1 MRALHLR
8 YPRRRWVVVS
18 AVVVLLAA
26 GGAVWWARSADSSS
40 ANDPTYRLVAASTG
54 TIRQSIS
61 STGTIAPAQ
70 QDAVNFTV
78 SGKVTRVAA
87 TAGQRVSAGTVLATI
102 DTATLT
108 ANLAQAQ
115 ATLATAQAK
124 VAADNADSST
134 TSTQLAADTAA
145 ATSAQGQVTSAQ
157 QAMSAATLT
166 SPIAGVVAEVNLTVG
181 QQVGGSSSGSGS
193 GTGGSGSGTGGSGGG
208 TGGSGSGAGGSGS
221 GGSNSSSSS
230 STDQFLVIS
239 TTSWVVNATVDSTGV
254 GLIANGDQAQIVPGS
269 SPSVAYGTI
278 SSVGVMATTSSGV
291 ATFPVVISVTGNPP
305 GLHAGDTATV
315 SLIYKQLSDV
325 LIVPTAAVHTVNGQR
340 VVYLVSGGKQVS
352 HPVQVGLSSGGS
364 TQITSGLN
372 EGDQVE
378 VAIPS
383 TSNGGAGSSASRSAR
398 PSGGTRQFPGGG
410 NFGGGGFG
418 GGGGGFG
425 GGGGGNVGG
434 GAPGTGGG

>member
-18 AVVVLLAA
+18 AIVVLLAA
-26 GGAVWWARSADSSS
+26 GGAVWWARSAGSSS
-40 ANDPTYRLVAASTG
+40 ANNPTYRLVAASTG

-78 SGKVTRVAA
+78 SGKVTRVAV

-193 GTGGSGSGTGGSGGG
+193 GTGGA
-208 TGGSGSGAGGSGS
+208 GSGAGGSGS
-221 GGSNSSSSS
+221 GGSNSSGSS
-230 STDQFLVIS
+230 STDQFLVIG

-254 GLIANGDQAQIVPGS
+254 GLIGNGDQAQIVPGS
-269 SPSVAYGTI
+269 SPSVVYGTI

-325 LIVPTAAVHTVNGQR
+325 LTVPTAAVHTVNGQR

-352 HPVQVGLSSGGS
+352 RPVQVGLSSGGS

-410 NFGGGGFG
+410 NFGGGG
-418 GGGGGFG
+418 GGGFG
-425 GGGGGNVGG
+425 GG
-434 GAPGTGGG
+434 APGT

>member
-8 YPRRRWVVVS
+8 HPRRRWVVVS
-18 AVVVLLAA
+18 AIVALLAV

-40 ANDPTYRLVAASTG
+40 ANNPTYRLVAATTG
-54 TIRQSIS
+54 TIRQSLT

-78 SGKVTRVAA
+78 PGKVTRVAV
-87 TAGQRVSAGTVLATI
+87 TTGQRVGAGTVLATI
-102 DTATLT
+102 DTATLA

-145 ATSAQGQVTSAQ
+145 ATSAQGQVTAAQ
-157 QAMSAATLT
+157 QAMTAATLT

-181 QQVGGSSSGSGS
+181 QQVGGSSSGSSS
-193 GTGGSGSGTGGSGGG
+193 GTGSSGSGSGGSNG

-230 STDQFLVIS
+230 SSDQFLVIG
-239 TTSWVVNATVDSTGV
+239 TTSWVVDATVDSTGV

-269 SPSVAYGTI
+269 SPSVVYGTV

-291 ATFPVVISVTGNPP
+291 ATFPVVISVTGNPT

-315 SLIYKQLSDV
+315 SLIYRQLSDV
-325 LIVPTAAVHTVNGQR
+325 LVVPTTAVHTVAGQR
-340 VVYLVSGGKQVS
+340 VVYMVSSGKQVS

-378 VAIPS
+378 VPIPT
-383 TSNGGAGSSASRSAR
+383 TSNGGAGSSGSRNAR

-410 NFGGGGFG
+410 GFGGGGFG
-418 GGGGGFG
+418 GGGGG
-425 GGGGGNVGG
+425 GGNFTG
-434 GAPGTGGG
+434 GARSTGGG

>member
-1 MRALHLR
+1 
-8 YPRRRWVVVS
+8 V
-18 AVVVLLAA
+18 
-26 GGAVWWARSADSSS
+26 
-40 ANDPTYRLVAASTG
+40 
-54 TIRQSIS
+54 
-61 STGTIAPAQ
+61 
-70 QDAVNFTV
+70 VNFTV
-78 SGKVTRVAA
+78 SGKVTRVAV

-181 QQVGGSSSGSGS
+181 QQLGGSSSGSG
-193 GTGGSGSGTGGSGGG
+193 GG
-208 TGGSGSGAGGSGS
+208 TGGAGSGAGGSGS

-230 STDQFLVIS
+230 STDQFLVIG

-254 GLIANGDQAQIVPGS
+254 GLIGNGDQAQIVPSS
-269 SPSVAYGTI
+269 SPSVVYGTI

-315 SLIYKQLSDV
+315 SLIYKQLTDV
-325 LIVPTAAVHTVNGQR
+325 LTVPTAAVHTVNGQR

-352 HPVQVGLSSGGS
+352 RPVQVGLSSGGS

-410 NFGGGGFG
+410 NFGGGGGGGFGG

-425 GGGGGNVGG
+425 GG
-434 GAPGTGGG
+434 APGTGGG

>member
-8 YPRRRWVVVS
+8 YPRRRWVVVT
-18 AVVVLLAA
+18 AIAALLAA
-26 GGAVWWARSADSSS
+26 GGAVWWARSAGTSS
-40 ANDPTYRLVAASTG
+40 ANNPTYRLVAATTG
-54 TIRQSIS
+54 TIRQSIT
-61 STGTIAPAQ
+61 STGTIAPAE

-78 SGKVTRVAA
+78 PGKVTRVAV
-87 TAGQRVSAGTVLATI
+87 TAGQRVSAGTVLATV

-124 VAADNADSST
+124 VAADNADGST
-134 TSTQLAADTAA
+134 SATQLAADTAA
-145 ATSAQGQVTSAQ
+145 ATSAQGQVTAAQ

-181 QQVGGSSSGSGS
+181 EQVGASSGGSGS
-193 GTGGSGSGTGGSGGG
+193 ATSGGSGGGTGGSGSGTGGSG
-208 TGGSGSGAGGSGS
+208 SD
-221 GGSNSSSSS
+221 GSNSTSSS

-254 GLIANGDQAQIVPGS
+254 GLIAPGDQAQIVPGS
-269 SPSVAYGTI
+269 SPSIIYGTI
-278 SSVGVMATTSSGV
+278 ASVGVMATTSSGV
-291 ATFPVVISVTGNPP
+291 ATFPVNISVTGNPS

-315 SLIYKQLSDV
+315 SLIYRQLSGV
-325 LIVPTAAVHTVNGQR
+325 LVVPTAAVHTIGGQR

-352 HPVQVGLSSGGS
+352 HPIGVGLSSGGS

-378 VAIPS
+378 VAIPA

-398 PSGGTRQFPGGG
+398 PSGGPRQFPGGG
-410 NFGGGGFG
+410 NFGGGA
-418 GGGGGFG
+418 GGGGFG
-425 GGGGGNVGG
+425 GGGNFSG
-434 GAPGTGGG
+434 GARSTGGG

>member
-8 YPRRRWVVVS
+8 YLRRRWVVVS
-18 AVVVLLAA
+18 AIVVLLAA
-26 GGAVWWARSADSSS
+26 GGAVWWARGADSSS
-40 ANDPTYRLVAASTG
+40 ANNPTYRLVAASTG

-70 QDAVNFTV
+70 QDAVDFTV
-78 SGKVTRVAA
+78 SGKVTRVAV

-124 VAADNADSST
+124 VAADNTDSST
-134 TSTQLAADTAA
+134 TATQLAADTAA
-145 ATSAQGQVTSAQ
+145 ATSAKGQVTAAQ

-181 QQVGGSSSGSGS
+181 QQVGGSSGGSSNGTGGAGTGTGGAGT
-193 GTGGSGSGTGGSGGG
+193 GTGGSGTGN
-208 TGGSGSGAGGSGS
+208 GGSGS
-221 GGSNSSSSS
+221 GGSNSSSS

-239 TTSWVVNATVDSTGV
+239 TTSWIVNATVDSTGV
-254 GLIANGDQAQIVPGS
+254 GLIADGNQAQIVPGS
-269 SPSVAYGTI
+269 SRNVVYGTVA
-278 SSVGVMATTSSGV
+278 SVGVMATTSSGV
-291 ATFPVVISVTGNPP
+291 ATFPVVISVTGNPA

-315 SLIYKQLSDV
+315 SLIYRQLSDV
-325 LIVPTAAVHTVNGQR
+325 LVVPTAAVHTVNGQR
-340 VVYLVSGGKQVS
+340 VVYTVSGGKQVA
-352 HPVQVGLSSGGS
+352 HPVQVGVSSGGS
-364 TQITSGLN
+364 TQVTSGLN

-378 VAIPS
+378 VAIPT

-410 NFGGGGFG
+410 NFGGGGGGFG

-425 GGGGGNVGG
+425 GGGGG
-434 GAPGTGGG
+434 APGTGGGG

>member
-1 MRALHLR
+1 VTAI
-8 YPRRRWVVVS
+8 V
-18 AVVVLLAA
+18 ALLAA
-26 GGAVWWARSADSSS
+26 GGAVWWARSAGTSS
-40 ANDPTYRLVAASTG
+40 ANNPTYRLVAATTG
-54 TIRQSIS
+54 TIRQSIT
-61 STGTIAPAQ
+61 STGTIAPAE

-78 SGKVTRVAA
+78 PGKVTRVAV
-87 TAGQRVSAGTVLATI
+87 TAGQRVSAGTMLATI

-134 TSTQLAADTAA
+134 TATQLAADTAA
-145 ATSAQGQVTSAQ
+145 ATSAQGQVTAAQ

-181 QQVGGSSSGSGS
+181 EQVGTSSGS
-193 GTGGSGSGTGGSGGG
+193 SGSATSGGSGGG
-208 TGGSGSGAGGSGS
+208 TGAPSSGTGGSGS
-221 GGSNSSSSS
+221 GGSNSTSSSPN
-230 STDQFLVIS
+230 DQFLVIS

-254 GLIANGDQAQIVPGS
+254 GLVAPGDQAQIIPGS
-269 SPSVAYGTI
+269 SPSMVYGTI
-278 SSVGVMATTSSGV
+278 ASVGVMATTSSGV
-291 ATFPVVISVTGNPP
+291 ATFPVVISVTGNPS

-315 SLIYKQLSDV
+315 SLIYRQFSGV
-325 LIVPTAAVHTVNGQR
+325 LIVPTAAVHTVGGQR
-340 VVYLVSGGKQVS
+340 VVYLVSGGKQVN
-352 HPVQVGLSSGGS
+352 HPVGVGLSSGGS

-378 VAIPS
+378 VAIPT

-410 NFGGGGFG
+410 NFGGGGGF
-418 GGGGGFG
+418 GGGFG
-425 GGGGGNVGG
+425 GGSNFSG
-434 GAPGTGGG
+434 GARSTGGG

>member
-1 MRALHLR
+1 
-8 YPRRRWVVVS
+8 VVS
-18 AVVVLLAA
+18 AIVVLLAA
-26 GGAVWWARSADSSS
+26 GGAVWWARSAGSSS

-78 SGKVTRVAA
+78 SGKVTRVAV

-193 GTGGSGSGTGGSGGG
+193 GTGGSGSAGSGA
-208 TGGSGSGAGGSGS
+208 GGSGSGAGGSGS

-230 STDQFLVIS
+230 STDQFLVIG

-254 GLIANGDQAQIVPGS
+254 GLIGNGDQAQIVPGS
-269 SPSVAYGTI
+269 SPSVVYGTI

-315 SLIYKQLSDV
+315 SLIYKQLTDV
-325 LIVPTAAVHTVNGQR
+325 LTVPTAAVHTVNGQR

-352 HPVQVGLSSGGS
+352 RPVQVGLSSGGS

-410 NFGGGGFG
+410 GFGGGGGGFG

-425 GGGGGNVGG
+425 GGGGGFGG

>member
-18 AVVVLLAA
+18 AIVVLLAA
-26 GGAVWWARSADSSS
+26 GGAVWWARSAGSSS

-78 SGKVTRVAA
+78 SGKVTRVAV

-193 GTGGSGSGTGGSGGG
+193 GTGSAGSGTGGSGSG

-230 STDQFLVIS
+230 STDQFLVIG

-254 GLIANGDQAQIVPGS
+254 GLIGNGDQAQIVPGS
-269 SPSVAYGTI
+269 SPSVVYGTI

-315 SLIYKQLSDV
+315 SLIYKQLTDV
-325 LIVPTAAVHTVNGQR
+325 LTVPTAAVHTVNGQR

-352 HPVQVGLSSGGS
+352 RPVQVGLSSGGS

-410 NFGGGGFG
+410 NFGGGGGGGFG

-425 GGGGGNVGG
+425 GG
-434 GAPGTGGG
+434 APGTGGG

>member
-8 YPRRRWVVVS
+8 YPRRRWVVVT
-18 AVVVLLAA
+18 AIVALLAA
-26 GGAVWWARSADSSS
+26 GGAVWWARSAGTSS
-40 ANDPTYRLVAASTG
+40 ANNPTYRLVAATTG
-54 TIRQSIS
+54 TIRQSIT
-61 STGTIAPAQ
+61 STGTIAPAE

-78 SGKVTRVAA
+78 PGKVTRVAVM
-87 TAGQRVSAGTVLATI
+87 AGQRVSAGTVLATI

-134 TSTQLAADTAA
+134 TATQLAADTTA
-145 ATSAQGQVTSAQ
+145 ATSAQGQVTAAQ

-181 QQVGGSSSGSGS
+181 EQVGTSSGS
-193 GTGGSGSGTGGSGGG
+193 SGSATSGGSGGG
-208 TGGSGSGAGGSGS
+208 TGAPSSGTGGSGS
-221 GGSNSSSSS
+221 GGSNSTSSSPN
-230 STDQFLVIS
+230 DQFLVIS

-254 GLIANGDQAQIVPGS
+254 GLVAPGDQAQIIPGS
-269 SPSVAYGTI
+269 SPSMVYGTI
-278 SSVGVMATTSSGV
+278 ASVGVMATTSSGV
-291 ATFPVVISVTGNPP
+291 ATFPVVISVTGNPS

-315 SLIYKQLSDV
+315 SLIYRQFSGV
-325 LIVPTAAVHTVNGQR
+325 LIVPTAAVHTVGGQR
-340 VVYLVSGGKQVS
+340 VVYLVSGGKQVN
-352 HPVQVGLSSGGS
+352 HPVGVGLSSGGS

-378 VAIPS
+378 VAIPT

-410 NFGGGGFG
+410 NFGGGGGF
-418 GGGGGFG
+418 GGGFG
-425 GGGGGNVGG
+425 GGSNFSG
-434 GAPGTGGG
+434 GARSTGGG

>member
-8 YPRRRWVVVS
+8 HPRRRWVVVS

-26 GGAVWWARSADSSS
+26 GGAVWWARSADTSS
-40 ANDPTYRLVAASTG
+40 ANNPTYRLVAASTG

-70 QDAVNFTV
+70 QEAVNFTV
-78 SGKVTRVAA
+78 SGKVTRVAV

-115 ATLATAQAK
+115 ATLAIAQAK

-193 GTGGSGSGTGGSGGG
+193 GSGGSGSGTGGAGGS

-269 SPSVAYGTI
+269 SPSVVYGTI

-325 LIVPTAAVHTVNGQR
+325 LTVPTAAVHSVNGQR

-418 GGGGGFG
+418 GGGGGNFG
-425 GGGGGNVGG
+425 GG
-434 GAPGTGGG
+434 AAGTGGG

>member
-8 YPRRRWVVVS
+8 YPRRRWVVVT
-18 AVVVLLAA
+18 AIVALLAA
-26 GGAVWWARSADSSS
+26 GGAVWWARSAGTSS
-40 ANDPTYRLVAASTG
+40 ANNPTYRLVAATTG
-54 TIRQSIS
+54 TIRQSIT
-61 STGTIAPAQ
+61 STGTIAPAE

-78 SGKVTRVAA
+78 PGKVTRVAV
-87 TAGQRVSAGTVLATI
+87 TAGQRVSAGTMLATI

-134 TSTQLAADTAA
+134 TATQLAADTTA
-145 ATSAQGQVTSAQ
+145 ATSAQGQVTAAQ

-181 QQVGGSSSGSGS
+181 EQVGTSSGS
-193 GTGGSGSGTGGSGGG
+193 SGSATSGGSGGG
-208 TGGSGSGAGGSGS
+208 TGAPSSGTGGSGS
-221 GGSNSSSSS
+221 GGSNSTSSSPN
-230 STDQFLVIS
+230 DQFLVIS

-254 GLIANGDQAQIVPGS
+254 GLVAPGDQAQIIPGS
-269 SPSVAYGTI
+269 SPSMVYGTI
-278 SSVGVMATTSSGV
+278 ASVGVMATTSSGV
-291 ATFPVVISVTGNPP
+291 ATFPVVISVTGNPS

-315 SLIYKQLSDV
+315 SLIYRQLSGV
-325 LIVPTAAVHTVNGQR
+325 LIVPTAAVHTVGGQR
-340 VVYLVSGGKQVS
+340 VVYLVSGGKQVN
-352 HPVQVGLSSGGS
+352 HPVGVGLSSGGS

-378 VAIPS
+378 VAIPT

-410 NFGGGGFG
+410 NFGGGGGF
-418 GGGGGFG
+418 GGGFG
-425 GGGGGNVGG
+425 GGSNFSG
-434 GAPGTGGG
+434 GARSTGGG

>member
-8 YPRRRWVVVS
+8 YPRRRWVVVT
-18 AVVVLLAA
+18 AIVALLAA
-26 GGAVWWARSADSSS
+26 GGAVWWARSAGTSS
-40 ANDPTYRLVAASTG
+40 ANNPTYRLVAATTG
-54 TIRQSIS
+54 TIRQSIT
-61 STGTIAPAQ
+61 STGTIAPAE

-78 SGKVTRVAA
+78 PGKVTRVAV
-87 TAGQRVSAGTVLATI
+87 TAGQRVSAGTMLATI

-134 TSTQLAADTAA
+134 TATQLAADTTA
-145 ATSAQGQVTSAQ
+145 ATSAQGQVTAAQ

-181 QQVGGSSSGSGS
+181 EQVGTSS
-193 GTGGSGSGTGGSGGG
+193 GGSGSATSGGSGGG
-208 TGGSGSGAGGSGS
+208 TGAPSSGTGGSGS
-221 GGSNSSSSS
+221 GGSNSTSSSS
-230 STDQFLVIS
+230 NDQFLVIS

-254 GLIANGDQAQIVPGS
+254 GLVAPGDQAQIIPGS
-269 SPSVAYGTI
+269 SPSMVYGTI
-278 SSVGVMATTSSGV
+278 ASVGVMATTSSGV
-291 ATFPVVISVTGNPP
+291 ATFPVVISVTGNPS

-315 SLIYKQLSDV
+315 SLIYRQLSGV
-325 LIVPTAAVHTVNGQR
+325 LVVPTAAVHTIGGQR
-340 VVYLVSGGKQVS
+340 VVYLVSGGKQVN
-352 HPVQVGLSSGGS
+352 HPVGVGLSSGGS

-378 VAIPS
+378 VAIPA

-410 NFGGGGFG
+410 NFGGGGGF
-418 GGGGGFG
+418 GGGFG
-425 GGGGGNVGG
+425 GGSNFSG
-434 GAPGTGGG
+434 GARSTGGG

>member
-26 GGAVWWARSADSSS
+26 GGAVWWARSADSSN
-40 ANDPTYRLVAASTG
+40 ANNPTYRLVAASTG

-78 SGKVTRVAA
+78 PGKVTRVAV

-145 ATSAQGQVTSAQ
+145 ATSALGQVTSAQ

-193 GTGGSGSGTGGSGGG
+193 GTGGSGGGTGGSGGG
-208 TGGSGSGAGGSGS
+208 SGGSGSGAGGSGS
-221 GGSNSSSSS
+221 GGSNSSISS

-325 LIVPTAAVHTVNGQR
+325 LTVPTAAVHTVNGQR

-364 TQITSGLN
+364 TQ
-372 EGDQVE
+372 
-378 VAIPS
+378 
-383 TSNGGAGSSASRSAR
+383 SR
-398 PSGGTRQFPGGG
+398 PD
-410 NFGGGGFG
+410 
-418 GGGGGFG
+418 
-425 GGGGGNVGG
+425 
-434 GAPGTGGG
+434 

>member
-8 YPRRRWVVVS
+8 YPRRRWVVVT
-18 AVVVLLAA
+18 AIVALLAA
-26 GGAVWWARSADSSS
+26 GGAVWWARSAGTSS
-40 ANDPTYRLVAASTG
+40 ANNPTYRLVAATTG
-54 TIRQSIS
+54 TIRQSIT
-61 STGTIAPAQ
+61 STGTIAPAE

-78 SGKVTRVAA
+78 PGKVTRVAV
-87 TAGQRVSAGTVLATI
+87 TAGQRVSAGTMLATI

-134 TSTQLAADTAA
+134 TATQLAADTAA
-145 ATSAQGQVTSAQ
+145 ATSAQGQVTAAQ

-181 QQVGGSSSGSGS
+181 EQVGTSS
-193 GTGGSGSGTGGSGGG
+193 GGSGSATSGGSGGG
-208 TGGSGSGAGGSGS
+208 TGAPSSGTGGSGS
-221 GGSNSSSSS
+221 GGSNSTSS
-230 STDQFLVIS
+230 STNDQFLVIS

-254 GLIANGDQAQIVPGS
+254 GLVAPGDQAQIIPGS
-269 SPSVAYGTI
+269 SPSMVYGTI
-278 SSVGVMATTSSGV
+278 ASVGVMATTSSGV
-291 ATFPVVISVTGNPP
+291 ATFPVVISVTGNPS

-315 SLIYKQLSDV
+315 SLIYRQFSGV
-325 LIVPTAAVHTVNGQR
+325 LIVPTAAVHTVGGQR
-340 VVYLVSGGKQVS
+340 VVYLVSGGKQVN
-352 HPVQVGLSSGGS
+352 HPVGVGLSSGGS

-378 VAIPS
+378 VAIPT

-410 NFGGGGFG
+410 NFGGGGGF
-418 GGGGGFG
+418 GGGFG
-425 GGGGGNVGG
+425 GGSNFSG
-434 GAPGTGGG
+434 GARSTGGG

>member
-18 AVVVLLAA
+18 AIVVLLAA
-26 GGAVWWARSADSSS
+26 GGAVWWARSAGSSS
-40 ANDPTYRLVAASTG
+40 ANNPTYRLVAASTG

-70 QDAVNFTV
+70 QDAVSFTV
-78 SGKVTRVAA
+78 SGKVTRVAV

-193 GTGGSGSGTGGSGGG
+193 GTGGSGSAGSG

-230 STDQFLVIS
+230 STDQFLVIG

-254 GLIANGDQAQIVPGS
+254 GLIGNGDQAQIVPGS
-269 SPSVAYGTI
+269 SPSVVYGTI

-315 SLIYKQLSDV
+315 SLIYKQLTDV
-325 LIVPTAAVHTVNGQR
+325 LTVPTAAVHTVNGQR

-352 HPVQVGLSSGGS
+352 RPVQVGLSSGGS

-410 NFGGGGFG
+410 GFGGGGGGFG

-425 GGGGGNVGG
+425 GGGGGFGG

>member
-1 MRALHLR
+1 
-8 YPRRRWVVVS
+8 
-18 AVVVLLAA
+18 
-26 GGAVWWARSADSSS
+26 VWWARSAGSSS
-40 ANDPTYRLVAASTG
+40 ANNPTYRLVAASTG

-78 SGKVTRVAA
+78 SGKVTRVAV

-221 GGSNSSSSS
+221 GGSNSSGSS
-230 STDQFLVIS
+230 STDQFLVID

-269 SPSVAYGTI
+269 SPSVVYGTI

-291 ATFPVVISVTGNPP
+291 ATFPVVIAITGNPP

-325 LIVPTAAVHTVNGQR
+325 LTVPTAAVHTVNGQR

-410 NFGGGGFG
+410 NFGGGF
-418 GGGGGFG
+418 GGGGFG
-425 GGGGGNVGG
+425 GGGGGNFGG
-434 GAPGTGGG
+434 GAAGTGGG

>member
-18 AVVVLLAA
+18 AIVVLLAA
-26 GGAVWWARSADSSS
+26 GGAVWWARSAGSSS
-40 ANDPTYRLVAASTG
+40 ANNPTYRLVAASTG

-78 SGKVTRVAA
+78 SGKVTRVAV

-181 QQVGGSSSGSGS
+181 QQVGGSSSGSG
-193 GTGGSGSGTGGSGGG
+193 TGSAGSGTGGA
-208 TGGSGSGAGGSGS
+208 GSGAGGSGS

-230 STDQFLVIS
+230 STDQFLVIG

-254 GLIANGDQAQIVPGS
+254 GLIGNGDQAQIVPGS
-269 SPSVAYGTI
+269 SPSVVYGTI
-278 SSVGVMATTSSGV
+278 LSVGVMATTSSGV

-315 SLIYKQLSDV
+315 SLIYKQLTDV
-325 LIVPTAAVHTVNGQR
+325 LTVPTAAVHTVNGQR

-352 HPVQVGLSSGGS
+352 RPVQVGLSSGGS

-383 TSNGGAGSSASRSAR
+383 TSNGGAGSSSSRSAR

-410 NFGGGGFG
+410 NFGGGGGGGFG

-425 GGGGGNVGG
+425 GGGGGFGG

>member
-18 AVVVLLAA
+18 AIVVLLAA

-40 ANDPTYRLVAASTG
+40 ANNPTYRLVAASTG

-78 SGKVTRVAA
+78 SGKVTRVAVA
-87 TAGQRVSAGTVLATI
+87 AGQRVSAGTVLATI

-115 ATLATAQAK
+115 ATLAAAQAK
-124 VAADNADSST
+124 VAADNADGST

-193 GTGGSGSGTGGSGGG
+193 GTGGSGSGTGGA
-208 TGGSGSGAGGSGS
+208 GSGAGGSGS
-221 GGSNSSSSS
+221 GGSNSVTSS
-230 STDQFLVIS
+230 STDQFLVIG

-254 GLIANGDQAQIVPGS
+254 GLIGNGDQAQIVPGS
-269 SPSVAYGTI
+269 SPSVVYGTI

-315 SLIYKQLSDV
+315 SLIYKQLTDV
-325 LIVPTAAVHTVNGQR
+325 LTVPTAAVHTVNGQR

-352 HPVQVGLSSGGS
+352 RPVQVGLSSGGS

-378 VAIPS
+378 VAIAS
-383 TSNGGAGSSASRSAR
+383 TSNGGAGSSSSRSAR

-410 NFGGGGFG
+410 NFGGGGGGGFGG

-425 GGGGGNVGG
+425 GG
-434 GAPGTGGG
+434 APGTGGG

>member
-8 YPRRRWVVVS
+8 RPRRRWVVVS
-18 AVVVLLAA
+18 AIVVLLAA
-26 GGAVWWARSADSSS
+26 GGAVWWARSAGSSS
-40 ANDPTYRLVAASTG
+40 ANNPTYRLVAASTG

-70 QDAVNFTV
+70 QDAVSFTV
-78 SGKVTRVAA
+78 SGKVTRVAVI
-87 TAGQRVSAGTVLATI
+87 AGQRVSAGTVLATI

-181 QQVGGSSSGSGS
+181 QQLGGSSSGSGS
-193 GTGGSGSGTGGSGGG
+193 GTGGSGSAGSG

-230 STDQFLVIS
+230 STDQFLVIG

-254 GLIANGDQAQIVPGS
+254 GLIGNGDQAQIVPGS
-269 SPSVAYGTI
+269 SPSVVYGTI

-315 SLIYKQLSDV
+315 SLIYKQLTDV
-325 LIVPTAAVHTVNGQR
+325 LTVPTAAVHTVNGQR

-352 HPVQVGLSSGGS
+352 RPVQVGLSSGGS

-410 NFGGGGFG
+410 NFGGGG
-418 GGGGGFG
+418 GGGF
-425 GGGGGNVGG
+425 GG

>member
-8 YPRRRWVVVS
+8 HPRRRWVVVS

-26 GGAVWWARSADSSS
+26 GGAVWWARSADTSS
-40 ANDPTYRLVAASTG
+40 ANNPTYRLVAASTG

-70 QDAVNFTV
+70 QEAVNFTV
-78 SGKVTRVAA
+78 SGKVTRVAV

-193 GTGGSGSGTGGSGGG
+193 GSGGSGSGTGGAGGS

-269 SPSVAYGTI
+269 SPSVVYGTI

-325 LIVPTAAVHTVNGQR
+325 LTVPTAAVHTVNGQR
-340 VVYLVSGGKQVS
+340 VVYLISGGKQVS

-418 GGGGGFG
+418 GGGGGNFG
-425 GGGGGNVGG
+425 GG
-434 GAPGTGGG
+434 AAGTGGG

>member
-8 YPRRRWVVVS
+8 YLRRRWVVVS
-18 AVVVLLAA
+18 AIVVLLAA
-26 GGAVWWARSADSSS
+26 GGAVWWARGADSSS
-40 ANDPTYRLVAASTG
+40 ANNPTYRLVAASTG

-70 QDAVNFTV
+70 QDAVDFTV
-78 SGKVTRVAA
+78 SGKVTRVAV

-124 VAADNADSST
+124 VAADNTDSST
-134 TSTQLAADTAA
+134 TATQLAADTAA
-145 ATSAQGQVTSAQ
+145 ATSAKGQVTAAQ

-181 QQVGGSSSGSGS
+181 QQVGGSSGGSSNGT
-193 GTGGSGSGTGGSGGG
+193 GTGGSGTGN
-208 TGGSGSGAGGSGS
+208 GGSGS
-221 GGSNSSSSS
+221 GGSNSSSS

-239 TTSWVVNATVDSTGV
+239 TTSWIVNATVDSTGV
-254 GLIANGDQAQIVPGS
+254 GLIADGNQAQIVPGS
-269 SPSVAYGTI
+269 SRNVVYGTVA
-278 SSVGVMATTSSGV
+278 SVGVMATTSSGV
-291 ATFPVVISVTGNPP
+291 ATFPVVISVTGNPA

-315 SLIYKQLSDV
+315 SLIYRQLSDV
-325 LIVPTAAVHTVNGQR
+325 LVVPTAAVHTVNGQR
-340 VVYLVSGGKQVS
+340 VVYTVSGGKQVA
-352 HPVQVGLSSGGS
+352 HPVQVGVSSGGS
-364 TQITSGLN
+364 TQVTSGLN

-378 VAIPS
+378 VAIPT

-410 NFGGGGFG
+410 NFGGGGGGFG

-425 GGGGGNVGG
+425 GGGGG
-434 GAPGTGGG
+434 APGTGGGG

>member
-1 MRALHLR
+1 MNALHLR
-8 YPRRRWVVVS
+8 YPRRRWVVVT
-18 AVVVLLAA
+18 AIVALLAA
-26 GGAVWWARSADSSS
+26 GGVLWWARSAGSSS
-40 ANDPTYRLVAASTG
+40 ANNPTYRLVSATTG
-54 TIRQSIS
+54 TIRESIT

-70 QDAVNFTV
+70 QDAVDFTV
-78 SGKVTRVAA
+78 SGKVTRVAV

-102 DTATLT
+102 DTATLA

-145 ATSAQGQVTSAQ
+145 STSAQGQVTAAQ

-181 QQVGGSSSGSGS
+181 QQVGGSSGGSGS
-193 GTGGSGSGTGGSGGG
+193 GTGGSGSGTGGSGSG
-208 TGGSGSGAGGSGS
+208 TGGSETDAGGSGS
-221 GGSNSSSSS
+221 GGSNASSSS

-254 GLIANGDQAQIVPGS
+254 GLIATGNQAQIVPGS
-269 SPSVAYGTI
+269 SPSVVYGTVA
-278 SSVGVMATTSSGV
+278 SVGVMATTTSGV

-325 LIVPTAAVHTVNGQR
+325 LVVPTAAVHTVNGQR
-340 VVYLVSGGKQVS
+340 VVYLVSSGKQVS
-352 HPVQVGLSSGGS
+352 HAVQVGLSSGGS
-364 TQITSGLN
+364 TQVTSGLN

-378 VAIPS
+378 VPVTA
-383 TSNGGAGSSASRSAR
+383 NGGGAGSSASRSAR

-410 NFGGGGFG
+410 FGGGGFG
-418 GGGGGFG
+418 GGAGFG
-425 GGGGGNVGG
+425 GGGGGGNFGGG
-434 GAPGTGGG
+434 GARSTGGG

>member
-8 YPRRRWVVVS
+8 YPRRRWVVVT
-18 AVVVLLAA
+18 AIVALLAA
-26 GGAVWWARSADSSS
+26 GGAVWWARSACTSS
-40 ANDPTYRLVAASTG
+40 ANNPTYRLVAATTG
-54 TIRQSIS
+54 TIRQSIT
-61 STGTIAPAQ
+61 STGTIAPAE

-78 SGKVTRVAA
+78 PGKVTRVAV
-87 TAGQRVSAGTVLATI
+87 TAGQRVSAGTMLATI

-124 VAADNADSST
+124 VAADNADGST
-134 TSTQLAADTAA
+134 SATQLAADTAA
-145 ATSAQGQVTSAQ
+145 ATSAQGQVTAAQ

-181 QQVGGSSSGSGS
+181 EQVGASSGGSGS
-193 GTGGSGSGTGGSGGG
+193 ATSGGSGGGTGGSGSGTGGSG
-208 TGGSGSGAGGSGS
+208 S
-221 GGSNSSSSS
+221 GGSNSTSSSPN
-230 STDQFLVIS
+230 DQFLVIS

-254 GLIANGDQAQIVPGS
+254 GLVAPGDQAQIVPGS
-269 SPSVAYGTI
+269 SPSMVYGTI
-278 SSVGVMATTSSGV
+278 ASVGVMATTSSGV
-291 ATFPVVISVTGNPP
+291 ATFPVVISVTGNPS

-315 SLIYKQLSDV
+315 SLIYRQLSGV
-325 LIVPTAAVHTVNGQR
+325 LVVPTAAVHTIGGQR
-340 VVYLVSGGKQVS
+340 VVYLVSGGKQVN
-352 HPVQVGLSSGGS
+352 HPIGVGLSSGGS

-378 VAIPS
+378 VAIPT

-410 NFGGGGFG
+410 NFGGGGGF
-418 GGGGGFG
+418 GGGFG
-425 GGGGGNVGG
+425 GGSNFSG
-434 GAPGTGGG
+434 GARSTGGG

>member
-18 AVVVLLAA
+18 AIVVLLAA
-26 GGAVWWARSADSSS
+26 GGAVWWARSAGSSS
-40 ANDPTYRLVAASTG
+40 ANNPTYRLVAASTG

-78 SGKVTRVAA
+78 SGKVTRVAV

-181 QQVGGSSSGSGS
+181 QQVGGSSSGSG
-193 GTGGSGSGTGGSGGG
+193 TGSAGSGTGGA
-208 TGGSGSGAGGSGS
+208 GSGARGSGS
-221 GGSNSSSSS
+221 GGSNSASSS
-230 STDQFLVIS
+230 STDQFLVIG

-254 GLIANGDQAQIVPGS
+254 GLIGNGDQAQIVPGS
-269 SPSVAYGTI
+269 SPSVVYGTI

-315 SLIYKQLSDV
+315 SLIYKQLTDV
-325 LIVPTAAVHTVNGQR
+325 LTVPTAAVHTVNGQR

-352 HPVQVGLSSGGS
+352 RPVQVGLSSGGS

-410 NFGGGGFG
+410 NFGGGGGGGFG

-425 GGGGGNVGG
+425 GG
-434 GAPGTGGG
+434 APGTGGG

>member
-8 YPRRRWVVVS
+8 YPRRRWVVVT
-18 AVVVLLAA
+18 AIVALLAT
-26 GGAVWWARSADSSS
+26 GGAVWWARSAGTSS
-40 ANDPTYRLVAASTG
+40 ANNPTYRLVAATTG
-54 TIRQSIS
+54 TIRQSIA
-61 STGTIAPAQ
+61 STGTIAPAE

-78 SGKVTRVAA
+78 PGKVTRVAV
-87 TAGQRVSAGTVLATI
+87 TAGQRVSAGTMLATI

-134 TSTQLAADTAA
+134 TATQLAADTTA
-145 ATSAQGQVTSAQ
+145 ATSAQGQVTAAQ

-181 QQVGGSSSGSGS
+181 EQVGTSS
-193 GTGGSGSGTGGSGGG
+193 GGSGSATSGGSGGG
-208 TGGSGSGAGGSGS
+208 TGAPSSGTGGSGS
-221 GGSNSSSSS
+221 GGSNSTSSSPN
-230 STDQFLVIS
+230 DQFLVIS

-254 GLIANGDQAQIVPGS
+254 GLVAPGDQAQIIPGS
-269 SPSVAYGTI
+269 SPSMVYGTI
-278 SSVGVMATTSSGV
+278 ASVGVMATTSSGV
-291 ATFPVVISVTGNPP
+291 ATFPVVISVTGNPS

-315 SLIYKQLSDV
+315 SLIYRQFSGV
-325 LIVPTAAVHTVNGQR
+325 LIVPTAAVHTVGGQR
-340 VVYLVSGGKQVS
+340 VVYLVSGGKQVN
-352 HPVQVGLSSGGS
+352 HPVGVGLSSGGS

-378 VAIPS
+378 VAIPT

-410 NFGGGGFG
+410 NFGGGGGF
-418 GGGGGFG
+418 GGGFG
-425 GGGGGNVGG
+425 GGSNFSG
-434 GAPGTGGG
+434 GARSTGGG

>member
-1 MRALHLR
+1 
-8 YPRRRWVVVS
+8 
-18 AVVVLLAA
+18 
-26 GGAVWWARSADSSS
+26 
-40 ANDPTYRLVAASTG
+40 
-54 TIRQSIS
+54 
-61 STGTIAPAQ
+61 
-70 QDAVNFTV
+70 
-78 SGKVTRVAA
+78 
-87 TAGQRVSAGTVLATI
+87 
-102 DTATLT
+102 
-108 ANLAQAQ
+108 
-115 ATLATAQAK
+115 

-134 TSTQLAADTAA
+134 ASTQLAADTAA

-208 TGGSGSGAGGSGS
+208 TGGSGSGAGGST
-221 GGSNSSSSS
+221 SSS

-239 TTSWVVNATVDSTGV
+239 TRPDRQRDRLHRV

-410 NFGGGGFG
+410 NFGGGG
-418 GGGGGFG
+418 GGFG
-425 GGGGGNVGG
+425 GGGGGNFGG

>member
-18 AVVVLLAA
+18 AIVVLLAA
-26 GGAVWWARSADSSS
+26 GGAVWWARSAGSSS
-40 ANDPTYRLVAASTG
+40 ANNPTYRLVAASTG

-78 SGKVTRVAA
+78 SGKVTRVAV

-181 QQVGGSSSGSGS
+181 QQVGGSSSGSG
-193 GTGGSGSGTGGSGGG
+193 TGSAGSGTGGA
-208 TGGSGSGAGGSGS
+208 GSGAGGSGS
-221 GGSNSSSSS
+221 GGSNSASSS
-230 STDQFLVIS
+230 STDQFLVIG

-254 GLIANGDQAQIVPGS
+254 GLIGNGDQAQIVPSS
-269 SPSVAYGTI
+269 SPSVVYGTI

-315 SLIYKQLSDV
+315 SLIYKQLTDV
-325 LIVPTAAVHTVNGQR
+325 LTVPTAAVHTVNGQR

-352 HPVQVGLSSGGS
+352 RPVQVGLSSGGS

-410 NFGGGGFG
+410 NFGGGGGGGFGG

-425 GGGGGNVGG
+425 GG
-434 GAPGTGGG
+434 APGTGGG